1 MSTSELAR
9 RLVNLIRAKNAST
22 FYLNGPP
29 GSGKSHLLKELARQ
43 FPTEIPHTLVLGPY
57 SITGAKV
64 AGLGERILQDC
75 WDAGFLDEPPPMG
88 PGLDLVHAWQWFGE
102 NAHVLTRQTFVVLIG
117 LVETHQSDL
126 IATGNLFS
134 NVRYLEG
141 SWNRREM
148 QIFHMCV
155 GYWDHHGL
163 ERHFHN
169 INTSFPYTVGHN
181 YTIWNGLSTEEMMA
195 LVNQTRPGEARPL
208 HSQLLFELTGGH
220 PAAALDILNQVAAGD
235 INFPALL
242 SATYQAATNGPAG
255 QALLEAWRQL
265 PDESRSVL
273 RDLVLQRRI
282 PAMTLPAHLE
292 QLLIAGIVR
301 LDQVGTTN
309 YLNFSSWYAELL
321 VRLHARELGI
331 ADEQTQRI
339 QIDEL
344 IPKVSGLNVEAYR
357 LINDIE
363 NQARNFVAVQLCL
376 QQACGEPILGGI
388 SKKYNDYEQI
398 NEDAH
403 QRAVNW
409 QMRSADRGLPVAL
422 NPLLAYLSTRDLA
435 DIIEEIGVE
444 MRSQAWQRI
453 AQAIRDLSGVRDA
466 VMHNQLIDDAALQ
479 RLYDLQVDIY
489 EILSETI

>member
-1 MSTSELAR
+1 ME
-9 RLVNLIRAKNAST
+9 
-22 FYLNGPP
+22 P
-29 GSGKSHLLKELARQ
+29 G
-43 FPTEIPHTLVLGPY
+43 V
-57 SITGAKV
+57 
-64 AGLGERILQDC
+64 
-75 WDAGFLDEPPPMG
+75 
-88 PGLDLVHAWQWFGE
+88 DLVRAWQWFGE
-102 NAHVLTRQTFVVLIG
+102 NAYAPPKQSFLVFVD

-126 IATGNLFS
+126 ITTGNLFS

-141 SWNRREM
+141 SWNRRGM
-148 QIFHMCV
+148 RIFHMCV
-155 GYWDHHGL
+155 GYWDHPGL
-163 ERHFHN
+163 ERRFHN

-181 YTIWNGLSTEEMMA
+181 YAIWNGLSTEEMMA

-208 HSQLLFELTGGH
+208 HGQLLFELTGGH
-220 PAAALDILNQVAAGD
+220 PAAALDVLNQVAPGD

-255 QALLEAWRQL
+255 QALLEAWCQL

-273 RDLVLQRRI
+273 RDLILQRRI
-282 PAMTLPAHLE
+282 PATTIPAHLE
-292 QLLIAGIVR
+292 QLRVAGIVR
-301 LDQVGTTN
+301 LEQVGTTN
-309 YLNFSSWYAELL
+309 YLDFRSWYAELL

-376 QQACGEPILGGI
+376 RQACGEPILKGI
-388 SKKYNDYEQI
+388 SIKHNKHEQVF
-398 NEDAH
+398 EDAH
-403 QRAVNW
+403 QRAIDW
-409 QMRSADRGLPVAL
+409 QARSTDRGLPVAL

-435 DIIEEIGVE
+435 DIIEEIGTE
-444 MRSQAWQRI
+444 IGSGAWQRV
-453 AQAIRDLSGVRDA
+453 ARAIQNLTGVRDA

-479 RLYDLQVDIY
+479 RLYDLQADIY
-489 EILSETI
+489 EALSETSRRHLGDV